1 MATEQQLQ
9 TWLAQAEEARHELL
23 IGSRAVSVTTGS
35 GKSVSFTESDLGR
48 LDLYI
53 ADLKRQLGHDPGGRP
68 FVASF

>member
-53 ADLKRQLGHDPGGRP
+53 ADLKRQLGQDPGGRP